1 MKIKADCVNVPQWR
15 TLTVKATLP
24 DELKCL
30 GEIAHNMWWVWNHE
44 ARDLFRELDVDIYHD
59 VRHNP
64 VMLLQRLTHARKEEI
79 LKDKA
84 LMKRVKDVYAKF
96 RKYMD
101 VKPDTKRP
109 SVAYFCMEYGIH
121 SALKIYSG
129 GLGMLAGDYVKE
141 ASDSNVDMCAVGF
154 LYRFGYFTQS
164 LTVDGQQVANYEP
177 QDFNSL
183 PIERQLDKD
192 GNPMFIEVPFMNY
205 HVYASVWR
213 VNVGRVKLYL
223 LDTDNEKNSDFD
235 KPVTHTLY
243 GGDWENRLKQEIL
256 LGIGGI
262 LLLKKLGIKKDIYHC
277 NEGHAALCNLQRLC
291 DYIEEDHLT
300 FNQAMELVRASSLYT
315 VHTPVPAGHD
325 YFDEGLF
332 GKYMGGYPQRLGISW
347 DEFIGM
353 GRTNPDDHSERF
365 CMSTFACN
373 TCQEVNGVSMLHGKV
388 SQKMFAPIW
397 SGYFPD
403 ENHVGYVTN
412 GVHFPTWVATG
423 WLTNIYEKYLD
434 KDLLADQSNEERW
447 KGIYDCPDEE
457 LWKSR
462 LVMKKNL
469 FYYIEKQFR
478 STWLKSQND
487 PSRITKLDEHLNP
500 NALVIGFCR
509 RFATYKRAHLLF
521 TDLDRLSRIVNN
533 PERPVVFLFAGKAHP
548 ADGAG
553 QGLIKKIFEISQ
565 RDEFQGKV
573 VFVEDYDFLLA
584 RRLVSGVDIW
594 MNTPTRPLE
603 ASGTSG
609 EKAEMNG
616 VVNLSVKD
624 GWWLEGY
631 REGAGWALTEKRTYQ
646 NQDYQDRLDA
656 ATIYSLL
663 ENEIVP
669 LYYNKDKKGISKGW
683 CKVIKNSIAQIAPH
697 YTMKRQLDDYYSKFY
712 EKEAK
717 RFKEISKNDNRLAKE
732 IALWKEAVAERWDS
746 ISVVNCEWDFP
757 ITGGVAN
764 EEYHLKYVINE
775 QGLDD
780 AVGLEK
786 VNIYIDKN
794 GEERV
799 YNVEPLEVTGKEGN
813 NYTFEATL
821 YPQRFGVYKSAVR
834 MYPKNK
840 NLPHRQDFCYVKWL
854 DLPDLR

>member
-1 MKIKADCVNVPQWR
+1 MKIKADYANAPQWKE
-15 TLTVKATLP
+15 LTVKSSLP
-24 DELKCL
+24 EQLKCL
-30 GEIAHNMWWVWNHE
+30 DEIAHNMWWVWNSK
-44 ARDLFRELDVDIYHD
+44 ARDLFRELDVEIYHD

-64 VMLLQRLTHARKEEI
+64 VMLLERLSFQRKEEI
-79 LKDKA
+79 LKDKS
-84 LMKRVKDVYAKF
+84 LMKRIKEVYAEF

-101 VKPDTKRP
+101 VKPDSKRP

-164 LTVDGQQVANYEP
+164 LSMDGQQIANYET
-177 QDFNSL
+177 QNFGSL
-183 PIERQLDKD
+183 PIERQLDQD
-192 GNPMFIEVPFMNY
+192 GNPMVVDVPYTNY
-205 HVYASVWR
+205 QVHAYVWR
-213 VNVGRVKLYL
+213 VNVGRVSLYL
-223 LDTDNEKNSDFD
+223 LDTDNEMNSDFD
-235 KPVTHTLY
+235 RPITHALY

-256 LGIGGI
+256 LGIGGM

-291 DYIEEDHLT
+291 DYIEEGLT
-300 FNQAMELVRASSLYT
+300 FNQAMELVRASGLYT

-332 GKYMGGYPQRLGISW
+332 GKYMGGYPQKLGITW

-353 GRTNPDDHSERF
+353 GRTNPDDHGEKF

-373 TCQEVNGVSMLHGKV
+373 TCQEVNGVSKLHGWV

-397 SGYFPD
+397 NGYYPE

-423 WLTNIYEKYLD
+423 WLHNIYEKYLD
-434 KDLLADQSNEERW
+434 PKFMTDQSNEEMW

-457 LWKSR
+457 LWRTR
-462 LVMKKNL
+462 LAMKQNLIFYIKN
-469 FYYIEKQFR
+469 QFR
-478 STWLKSQND
+478 ESWLRNQGD
-487 PSRITKLDEHLNP
+487 PSRVVRLLDNMTPNP
-500 NALVIGFCR
+500 LIIGFCR

-521 TDLDRLSRIVNN
+521 TDLDRLSKIVNN
-533 PERPVVFLFAGKAHP
+533 PEKPVMFLFAGKAHP

-553 QGLIKKIFEISQ
+553 QGLIKKIYEISQ
-565 RDEFQGKV
+565 RPEFQGKII
-573 VFVEDYDFLLA
+573 FLEDYDFLLA

-646 NQDYQDRLDA
+646 NQGYQDQLDA
-656 ATIYSLL
+656 ATIYGLL

-669 LYYNKDKKGISKGW
+669 LYYDKDKKGISKGW
-683 CKVIKNSIAQIAPH
+683 LKVIRNSIAQIAPH

-717 RFKEISKNDNRLAKE
+717 RFKEISKDNNKIAKE
-732 IALWKEAVAERWDS
+732 IALWKEAVAERWDA
-746 ISVVNCEWDFP
+746 INVVSSEWDFP
-757 ITGGVAN
+757 STGIESGKK
-764 EEYHLKYVINE
+764 YTIRYVINE

-780 AVGLEK
+780 AIGLEK
-786 VNIYIDKN
+786 VNVYLNKD

-799 YNVEPLEVTGKEGN
+799 YSVEPLKMVKKEGN

-821 YPQRFGVYKSAVR
+821 TPTRFGQYKSAIR

-840 NLPHRQDFCYVKWL
+840 NLPHRQDFCYVKWIE
-854 DLPDLR
+854 LPQ